1 MWEVYQLS
9 LFNCIQNA
17 VKYSE
22 RDSLIK
28 ISLRVKKIYPEEE
41 SKGEI

>member
-1 MWEVYQLS
+1 MWEVYQLY